1 MSFMTQNISDKVTSF
16 LDNDFV
22 IRKCLFRNIL
32 SLRALSRHI
41 IKRLELKEGNLD
53 AVISAVRR
61 YKKTEKEESGEKLR
75 KLFSKIA
82 IKTRSNISD
91 IRVQKNKRSV
101 ESISR
106 LNSVVDIEKGEIIR
120 IIQAEQS
127 ITIILDEKN
136 LDKFYSIFSRSDCIS
151 LDKGLVEIN
160 LQFTEEAQN
169 IRGIVA
175 LVTSSL
181 NAEGINIVEVMS
193 SAPELLI
200 IVKKEDLLKALNV
213 VNNLQSIL

>member
-1 MSFMTQNISDKVTSF
+1 MTQNISDRVGSF
-16 LDNDFV
+16 LDNEFV
-22 IRKCLFRNIL
+22 IRKCLFRDIL

-41 IKRLELKEGNLD
+41 IKKLELKEGNLD

-61 YKKTEKEESGEKLR
+61 YKKTEKEASSEKLR
-75 KLFSKIA
+75 KLFLKIA
-82 IKTRSNISD
+82 IKTRSNIAD

-106 LNSVVDIEKGEIIR
+106 LNSVVDVEKGEIIR

-136 LDKFYSIFSRSDCIS
+136 LGKFYNIFSKSDCIS
-151 LDKGLVEIN
+151 IDKSLVVIN

-169 IRGIVA
+169 VKGIVA
-175 LVTSSL
+175 LVASSL
-181 NAEGINIVEVMS
+181 NAEDINIVEVMS

-200 IVKKEDLLKALNV
+200 IVKKEDLLKALNAV
-213 VNNLQSIL
+213 DNLQSIL